1 MDTILYYI
9 CIPFGILMKW
19 CWQLVG
25 NYGAAIL
32 LFTLATKIL
41 LLPLSVWVHKN
52 SILMVKIQP
61 EINFIKARFFGDA
74 DMIADE
80 QAKLF
85 KKHKYRPAASLI
97 PLAVQIILLMA
108 VIGII
113 YAPMDYLLDISPA
126 VSHALGEFAG
136 VNFEDSAWQISV
148 IQTIQNGGITTES
161 AVLGVDG
168 AELAS
173 VIDSVMEF
181 DTSLFGLDLSFVPST
196 LWGVYA
202 LVPLIAGASAWLLC
216 FTQNLSNVIQ
226 HEQSVYNKYGLMAVS
241 VGISLYLGC
250 FVPVGIALYWVASN
264 LLSIAQMYALN
275 WVISPKKQVDYDA
288 LERSR
293 AALNELNS
301 LDSDIDKKQQKLNKK
316 REKQD
321 YKRFFGIVNKHLVIY
336 SEKSGF
342 YKYFKDIIT
351 ELHKRSNIVV
361 HYVTNDPDDV
371 IFEIAKENPRIKPYY
386 IGMKKTVTLM
396 MKLEADMVLMTTP
409 EFNKL
414 YLKRSF
420 MKKDIEYVYVPH
432 DTMSVHM
439 GFTEGALDEFDTIF
453 CTGPHT
459 EKEIRATEKHYGL
472 KEKILV
478 RFGYPLSDELS
489 KKARFLSS
497 PSGERKRILI
507 APSWQEDNLLDSCID
522 TLIDNL
528 LCDEYKITVR
538 PHPEYVKRYG
548 ERMKKIVDKYANKVG
563 DGLEFELDFSDSSSI
578 YSSDLLITDW
588 SGIAPEFCF
597 ATGRPAIFVN
607 TEIKCRNPN
616 WRNIGIEPV
625 EIALRSKLGI
635 ALDKN
640 ELSDVKQYTEDLLK
654 NKEVYSE
661 KINQAFKEHLFN
673 HGNSAAVGA
682 KYILSRLTSKG

>member
-1 MDTILYYI
+1 MDTILNFV
-9 CIPFGILMKW
+9 CIPFGTLMKW

-32 LFTLATKIL
+32 LFTLATKLI

-74 DMIADE
+74 DMIAEE
-80 QAKLF
+80 QSKLF
-85 KKHKYRPAASLI
+85 KKHKYRPALSLI
-97 PLAVQIILLMA
+97 PLVVQIVLLMA

-113 YAPMDYLLDISPA
+113 YKPMDHLLGMSPD
-126 VSHALGEFAG
+126 VTRALGELAG
-136 VNFEDSAWQISV
+136 ADLESSAWQISV
-148 IQTIQNGGITTES
+148 IRAIQ
-161 AVLGVDG
+161 DG
-168 AELAS
+168 FVVSDTSGALLS
-173 VIDSVMEF
+173 F
-181 DTSLFGLDLSFVPST
+181 DTSFLGLDLSVTPSSV
-196 LWGVYA
+196 WGIYT
-202 LVPLIAGASAWLLC
+202 LVPIVAGISAWLLC
-216 FTQNLSNVIQ
+216 LTQNLSNVIQ
-226 HEQSVYNKYGLMAVS
+226 HEQSAYNKYGLMAVS

-250 FVPVGIALYWVASN
+250 FVPTGIALYWVASN
-264 LLSIAQMYALN
+264 IFSIAQMYALN
-275 WVISPKKQVDYDA
+275 LAIPPKRYVDYDA

-293 AALNELNS
+293 SALRELNS
-301 LDSDIDKKQQKLNKK
+301 LDSHIDKKQFKLNKK

-336 SEKSGF
+336 SEGSGF
-342 YKYFKDIIT
+342 YKYFKDIIA

-361 HYVTNDPDDV
+361 HYVTNDPNDA
-371 IFEIAKENPRIKPYY
+371 IFGVARENPRIKPYY
-386 IGMKKTVTLM
+386 IGLKKTVTLM

-439 GFTEGALDEFDTIF
+439 GFVEGALDEFDTVF

-459 EKEIRATEKHYGL
+459 EREIRATEAHYGL
-472 KEKILV
+472 KEKNLV
-478 RFGYPLSDELS
+478 RFGYPLSDEL
-489 KKARFLSS
+489 KKRALSFS
-497 PSGERKRILI
+497 TEDAGRRRILI

-522 TLIDNL
+522 TLLENL
-528 LCDEYKITVR
+528 MSDEYAITVR
-538 PHPEYVKRYG
+538 PHPEYTKRYG
-548 ERMKKIVDKYANKVG
+548 ERMKKIVDRYSGRVG
-563 DGLEFELDFSDSSSI
+563 EGLRFELDFSDSSSI

-616 WRNIGIEPV
+616 WRVIGLEPV
-625 EIALRSKLGI
+625 EITLRDKLGVS
-635 ALDKN
+635 LDK
-640 ELSDVKQYTEDLLK
+640 EQLSDVSKHAEELLS
-654 NKEVYSE
+654 NKESYSQ
-661 KINQAFKEHLFN
+661 KIEQAYAEHLFN
-673 HGNSAAVGA
+673 HGNSAAAGA

>member
-1 MDTILYYI
+1 MDTILYYV
-9 CIPFGILMKW
+9 CIPFGTLMKW

-32 LFTLATKIL
+32 LFTLATKLL

-61 EINFIKARFFGDA
+61 EINFIKAKYFGDA

-80 QAKLF
+80 QSKLF

-97 PLAVQIILLMA
+97 PLAVQILLLMA
-108 VIGII
+108 VIEII
-113 YAPMDYLLDISPA
+113 YAPMNYVLGISPD
-126 VSHALGEFAG
+126 VSHSLGKFVG
-136 VNFEDSAWQISV
+136 VNFGDSTWQIEVVRAIHNGSV
-148 IQTIQNGGITTES
+148 TASS
-161 AVLGVDG
+161 AVAGIDSSAL
-168 AELAS
+168 AEA
-173 VIDSVMEF
+173 VDSVMAF
-181 DTSLFGLDLSFVPST
+181 NTSLFGIDLSTVPSRV
-196 LWGVYA
+196 WGAYT
-202 LVPLIAGASAWLLC
+202 LVPLIAGVSAWLLC

-250 FVPVGIALYWVASN
+250 FVPAGIALYWVASN

-275 WVISPKKQVDYDA
+275 AAISPKKQVDYDA

-293 AALNELNS
+293 AALKELDSLNS
-301 LDSDIDKKQQKLNKK
+301 GMDKKLIKLNKK

-342 YKYFKDIIT
+342 YKYFKDIIA

-371 IFEIAKENPRIKPYY
+371 IFEIARENPRIKPYY
-386 IGMKKTVTLM
+386 ISMKKTVTLM

-439 GFTEGALDEFDTIF
+439 GFTEGALDEFDTVF
-453 CTGPHT
+453 CVGPHT
-459 EKEIRATEKHYGL
+459 EREIRATEKYYGL
-472 KEKILV
+472 KEKNLV
-478 RFGYPLSDELS
+478 CFGYPLSDELFQ
-489 KKARFLSS
+489 KANDIPICESVK
-497 PSGERKRILI
+497 KRILI

-522 TLIDNL
+522 VL
-528 LCDEYKITVR
+528 LDSLMCDEYSITVR

-548 ERMKKIVDKYANKVG
+548 ERMRMIVDKYSDKTG
-563 DGLEFELDFSDSSSI
+563 DGLTFELDFSDSSSI
-578 YSSDLLITDW
+578 YFSDLLITDW

-607 TEIKCRNPN
+607 TEIKCRNQN
-616 WRNIGIEPV
+616 WQNIGLEPV
-625 EIALRSKLGI
+625 EITLRSKLGI
-635 ALDKN
+635 ALDKT
-640 ELSDVKQYTEDLLK
+640 ELSNVKQHTENLLK
-654 NKEVYSE
+654 NKESYSQ
-661 KINQAFKEHLFN
+661 KISQAYEGHLFN

>member
-1 MDTILYYI
+1 MDTILYYV
-9 CIPFGILMKW
+9 CIPFGTLMKW

-32 LFTLATKIL
+32 LFTLATKLL

-61 EINFIKARFFGDA
+61 EINFIKAKYFGDA

-85 KKHKYRPAASLI
+85 KKHKFRPAASLI
-97 PLAVQIILLMA
+97 PLAVQILLLMA
-108 VIGII
+108 VIEII
-113 YAPMDYLLDISPA
+113 YAPMNYVLGISPD
-126 VSHALGEFAG
+126 VSHSLGKFVG
-136 VNFEDSAWQISV
+136 VNFGDSTWQIEVVRAIHNGSV
-148 IQTIQNGGITTES
+148 TASS
-161 AVLGVDG
+161 AVAGIDSSAL
-168 AELAS
+168 AEA
-173 VIDSVMEF
+173 VDSVMAF
-181 DTSLFGLDLSFVPST
+181 NTSLFGIDLSTVPSRV
-196 LWGVYA
+196 WGAYT
-202 LVPLIAGASAWLLC
+202 LVPLIAGVSAWLLC

-250 FVPVGIALYWVASN
+250 FVPAGIALYWVASN

-275 WVISPKKQVDYDA
+275 AAISPKKQVDYDA

-293 AALNELNS
+293 AALKELDSLNS
-301 LDSDIDKKQQKLNKK
+301 GMDKKLIKLNKK

-342 YKYFKDIIT
+342 YKYFKDIIA

-371 IFEIAKENPRIKPYY
+371 IFEIARENPRIKPYY
-386 IGMKKTVTLM
+386 ISMKKTVTLM

-439 GFTEGALDEFDTIF
+439 GFTEGALDEFDTVF
-453 CTGPHT
+453 CVGPHT
-459 EKEIRATEKHYGL
+459 EREIRATEKYYGL
-472 KEKILV
+472 KEKNLV
-478 RFGYPLSDELS
+478 CFGYPLSDELFQ
-489 KKARFLSS
+489 KANDIPICESVK
-497 PSGERKRILI
+497 KRILI

-522 TLIDNL
+522 VL
-528 LCDEYKITVR
+528 LDSLMCDEYSITVR

-548 ERMKKIVDKYANKVG
+548 ERMRMIVDKYSDKTG
-563 DGLEFELDFSDSSSI
+563 DGLTFELDFSDSSSI
-578 YSSDLLITDW
+578 YFSDLLITDW

-607 TEIKCRNPN
+607 TEIKCRNQN
-616 WRNIGIEPV
+616 WQNIGLEPV
-625 EIALRSKLGI
+625 EITLRSKLGI
-635 ALDKN
+635 ALDKT
-640 ELSDVKQYTEDLLK
+640 ELSNVKQHTENLLK
-654 NKEVYSE
+654 NKESYSQ
-661 KINQAFKEHLFN
+661 KISQAYEGHLFN

>member
-32 LFTLATKIL
+32 LFTLATKLL

-61 EINFIKARFFGDA
+61 EINFIKTRFFGDA

-85 KKHKYRPAASLI
+85 KKHKYRPALSLI
-97 PLAVQIILLMA
+97 PLAVQILLLMA

-113 YAPMDYLLDISPA
+113 YAPMDYILEIDTVI
-126 VSHALGEFAG
+126 SHALGDLAD

-148 IQTIQNGGITTES
+148 IQAIRNGSITADS
-161 AVLGVDG
+161 SVVGVHSST
-168 AELAS
+168 LVS
-173 VIDSVMEF
+173 VIDSVKAF
-181 DTSLFGLDLSFVPST
+181 DTSLFGLDLSVVPSKV
-196 LWGVYA
+196 WGIYT
-202 LVPLIAGASAWLLC
+202 LVPLIAGVSAWLLC
-216 FTQNLSNVIQ
+216 FTQNVSNVIQ

-250 FVPVGIALYWVASN
+250 FVPVGIAIYWIASN

-275 WVISPKKQVDYDA
+275 GVISPKKYVDYDA

-293 AALNELNS
+293 NALKELNS
-301 LDSDIDKKQQKLNKK
+301 LDGGMDKKQLKLNKK

-342 YKYFKDIIT
+342 YKYFKDIIS

-371 IFEIAKENPRIKPYY
+371 IFEVARENPRIKPYY
-386 IGMKKTVTLM
+386 IGIKKTVTLM

-453 CTGPHT
+453 CVGPHT
-459 EKEIRATEKHYGL
+459 EKEIRATEKYYGL
-472 KEKILV
+472 KEKNLV

-489 KKARFLSS
+489 KKAQQISTDTN
-497 PSGERKRILI
+497 GRKRILI

-548 ERMKKIVDKYANKVG
+548 ERMKKIVDKYASKIG

-607 TEIKCRNPN
+607 TDIKCRNPN
-616 WRNIGIEPV
+616 WRNIEIEPV
-625 EIALRSKLGI
+625 EITLRNKLGV
-635 ALDKN
+635 ALDKS
-640 ELSDVKQYTEDLLK
+640 ELSEINQYAKKLLDS
-654 NKEVYSE
+654 KETYSE
-661 KINQAFKEHLFN
+661 KINQAFDEHLFN

>member
-1 MDTILYYI
+1 MDTILNFV

-32 LFTLATKIL
+32 LFTLATKLI

-61 EINFIKARFFGDA
+61 EMNFIKARFFGDA

-80 QAKLF
+80 QSKLF

-113 YAPMDYLLDISPA
+113 YEPMDYILGISPS
-126 VSHALGEFAG
+126 VTHALGESIG

-148 IQTIQNGGITTES
+148 IRAVQDGRAADANS
-161 AVLGVDG
+161 AILN
-168 AELAS
+168 
-173 VIDSVMEF
+173 F
-181 DTSLFGLDLSFVPST
+181 DTSFLGLDLSVTPSSV
-196 LWGVYA
+196 WGIYT
-202 LVPLIAGASAWLLC
+202 LVPIVAGISAWLLC
-216 FTQNLSNVIQ
+216 LTQNLSNVIQ
-226 HEQSVYNKYGLMAVS
+226 HEQSAYNKYGLMAVS

-250 FVPVGIALYWVASN
+250 FVPSGIALYWVASN

-275 WVISPKKQVDYDA
+275 LAIPPKKHVDYEA

-293 AALNELNS
+293 AALKELDS
-301 LDSDIDKKQQKLNKK
+301 LDSAADKKQLKLNKK

-336 SEKSGF
+336 SEGSGF
-342 YKYFKDIIT
+342 YKYFKDIIA

-361 HYVTNDPDDV
+361 HYVTNDPDDA
-371 IFEIAKENPRIKPYY
+371 IFEVVRENPRIKPYY
-386 IGMKKTVTLM
+386 VSMKKTVTLM

-459 EKEIRATEKHYGL
+459 EREIRATEAHYGL
-472 KEKILV
+472 KEKTLV
-478 RFGYPLSDELS
+478 RFGYPLSDELKRRAVS
-489 KKARFLSS
+489 HT
-497 PSGERKRILI
+497 PSEGGRRRILI

-522 TLIDNL
+522 ELIEGL
-528 LCDEYKITVR
+528 LCDEYAITVR
-538 PHPEYVKRYG
+538 PHPEYIKRYG
-548 ERMKKIVDKYANKVG
+548 DRMQRIVDRYSDRVG
-563 DGLEFELDFSDSSSI
+563 DGLTFELDFSDSSSI

-616 WRNIGIEPV
+616 WRNIGLEPV
-625 EIALRSKLGI
+625 EIGLRNKLGI
-635 ALDKN
+635 ALDKQQ
-640 ELSDVKQYTEDLLK
+640 LSDVKRYTQELLDSREEYAQRIE
-654 NKEVYSE
+654 N
-661 KINQAFKEHLFN
+661 AFEEHLFN
-673 HGNSAAVGA
+673 HGNSAAAGA